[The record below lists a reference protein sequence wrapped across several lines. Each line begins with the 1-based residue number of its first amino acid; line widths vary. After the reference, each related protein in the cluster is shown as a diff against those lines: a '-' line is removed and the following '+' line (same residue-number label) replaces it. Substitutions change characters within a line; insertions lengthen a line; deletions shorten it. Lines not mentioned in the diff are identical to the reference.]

1 MNRHNIWNGKVITG
15 NAVISIFETTA
26 TDGAE
31 DGKFHSDFDLRLAGY
46 MKGEGKS

>member
-15 NAVISIFETTA
+15 NEVISILETTA
-26 TDGAE
+26 ADSAE
-31 DGKFHSDFDLRLAGY
+31 DGKFHSDFDLRLVVY